1 MTTVIADT
9 ANAVF
14 IRHNNLARLN
24 ITDELRAEAIKR
36 AGFRSKNIAILH
48 FADAKGAKTLRIAH
62 SDHFAGGHQHKR
74 IGPFNL
80 IHRPV
85 NCLLDAACLQACARD
100 QQSDQFSVA
109 IRLENCALLLQRF
122 AQGMRVDKAAVVSNG
137 DRALG
142 IAHHK
147 GLRIF
152 AL

>member
-62 SDHFAGGHQHKR
+62 SDHFAGGQSAQT
-74 IGPFNL
+74 N
-80 IHRPV
+80 RP
-85 NCLLDAACLQACARD
+85 LQFD
-100 QQSDQFSVA
+100 SSP
-109 IRLENCALLLQRF
+109 
-122 AQGMRVDKAAVVSNG
+122 G
-137 DRALG
+137 
-142 IAHHK
+142 
-147 GLRIF
+147 
-152 AL
+152 